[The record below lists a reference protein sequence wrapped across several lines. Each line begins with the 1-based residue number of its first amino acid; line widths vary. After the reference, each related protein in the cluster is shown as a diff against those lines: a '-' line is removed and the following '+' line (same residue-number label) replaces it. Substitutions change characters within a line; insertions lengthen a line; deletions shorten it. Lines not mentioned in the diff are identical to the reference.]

1 MTTPPDA
8 ALRTLLVET
17 SVADLARSTHGVV
30 TLSPDASVEAALRTL
45 ASHKILSA
53 PVVDGVSGIREGERG
68 GGGGG
73 NACRNGATTRHHC
86 ASRKKKTPHPTH
98 TQEGEI
104 LGFLDVRDVIMSLLE
119 SLPAEVGEWRG
130 WGVGGEENG
139 TTRPVVPPP
148 PPPNPQT
155 VTSKL
160 LLKRMKDL
168 ETAGPKF
175 AATRVADLPVFGGD
189 GSFVPAGAAR
199 RVSVLELVN
208 DGFLHPRD
216 THAPKG
222 GDGTPPVVH
231 RAAVTGGD
239 GGPTAVVSQSDVA
252 RFLSTHESSL
262 GALGGRTVAEA
273 GWTGRGA
280 VIAVTPET
288 SALAALALMR
298 EQGISGVA
306 VVDAHG
312 RLVGNFSV
320 SDLRSVVPEHFG
332 SLALPVAEFLA
343 LEHG

>member
-1 MTTPPDA
+1 M
-8 ALRTLLVET
+8 
-17 SVADLARSTHGVV
+17 
-30 TLSPDASVEAALRTL
+30 
-45 ASHKILSA
+45 
-53 PVVDGVSGIREGERG
+53 
-68 GGGGG
+68 
-73 NACRNGATTRHHC
+73 
-86 ASRKKKTPHPTH
+86 
-98 TQEGEI
+98 
-104 LGFLDVRDVIMSLLE
+104 
-119 SLPAEVGEWRG
+119 
-130 WGVGGEENG
+130 
-139 TTRPVVPPP
+139 
-148 PPPNPQT
+148 
-155 VTSKL
+155 TSKL

-199 RVSVLELVN
+199 RVSLLELVN

-231 RAAVTGGD
+231 RAAVMGSD
-239 GGPTAVVSQSDVA
+239 GTPTAVVSQSDVA

-262 GALGGRTVAEA
+262 GTLGGRTVAEA
-273 GWTGRGA
+273 GWTGRGS
-280 VIAVTPET
+280 VIGVTPET

-298 EQGISGVA
+298 QHGVSGVA

-320 SDLRSVVPEHFG
+320 SDLRVVVPEHFG

-343 LEHG
+343 MEHG